1 MSKIELVNVDFNVQN
16 TPEFIG
22 RTLNRLFGRK
32 ESHPLGDKPAGGQK
46 AFSLQ
51 DVNLTI
57 PEGKIMVVLGPSG
70 CGKTTL
76 LRLIAGLLQPDS
88 GEVRYDGVD
97 MSTGEPQ
104 ERKIGM
110 VFQNYALYPHL
121 RSEEN
126 ILSYFRFRKKT
137 PELDQL
143 AREKYQQ
150 TSELM
155 GVGFDQLI
163 GRMPGNLSGG
173 ERQRVALA
181 RCITRDPD
189 VFLLDEPFSNLDQK
203 LREKYRVNLKRL
215 LQHFQITTV
224 YVTHDQHEAV
234 LLADLISIMD
244 QGRIVQVG
252 TYEEIYSTPTNI
264 FTAEFL
270 NLEYE
275 TRAINLC
282 PGEVVSPRFAGKIV
296 GFRPEDVVLSTG
308 EQGQL
313 RSRVIDS
320 IAYPLRKLVVLTVEL
335 DAGEIQL
342 YAEEQLPEGAEVQLK
357 INRLHVFNQENGK
370 RIETVLIKD

>member
-1 MSKIELVNVDFNVQN
+1 
-16 TPEFIG
+16 
-22 RTLNRLFGRK
+22 
-32 ESHPLGDKPAGGQK
+32 
-46 AFSLQ
+46 
-51 DVNLTI
+51 
-57 PEGKIMVVLGPSG
+57 
-70 CGKTTL
+70 
-76 LRLIAGLLQPDS
+76 
-88 GEVRYDGVD
+88 
-97 MSTGEPQ
+97 
-104 ERKIGM
+104 
-110 VFQNYALYPHL
+110 
-121 RSEEN
+121 
-126 ILSYFRFRKKT
+126 
-137 PELDQL
+137 
-143 AREKYQQ
+143 
-150 TSELM
+150 
-155 GVGFDQLI
+155 
-163 GRMPGNLSGG
+163 
-173 ERQRVALA
+173 
-181 RCITRDPD
+181 
-189 VFLLDEPFSNLDQK
+189 
-203 LREKYRVNLKRL
+203 
-215 LQHFQITTV
+215 
-224 YVTHDQHEAV
+224 
-234 LLADLISIMD
+234 MD

-252 TYEEIYSTPTNI
+252 TYEGIYSTPTNI